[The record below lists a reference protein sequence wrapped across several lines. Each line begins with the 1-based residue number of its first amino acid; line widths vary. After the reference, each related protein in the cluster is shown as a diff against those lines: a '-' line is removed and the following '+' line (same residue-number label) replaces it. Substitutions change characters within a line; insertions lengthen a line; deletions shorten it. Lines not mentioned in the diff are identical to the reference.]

1 MLRGGSILNA
11 KLIQGSVWALLIVLL
26 LTALSVGQTTKGTIS
41 GTVTDPSDA
50 VVTGA
55 NVTAERVGG
64 GDTRTT
70 VTGGN
75 GEYRIESLTPGAYLV
90 SVAAT
95 NFSTSKFENVVVSA
109 SVVTPVNVRLSPGKA
124 SETVTVEASA
134 DRVQTETGEL
144 SSIVSPKEVKDL
156 PFISGNP
163 YQLAETLPGVVATT
177 GRDSFTGNGQSFSV
191 DGLRPRSNNFLIDGF
206 DNNDNGITGQALQPT
221 NQEAVA
227 DVAVFRNSYSSEFG
241 RGGSSLSNLTFKSG
255 TNAFHGALWENYS
268 GSGLNAI
275 TPDLAASGIT
285 KFPKLVTNIFGF
297 RLGGPIIKD
306 KLFFFGTSQWSR
318 SFGALVPPP
327 TTLQLPT
334 EAGLAT
340 LQSIGENTNAQILID
355 SLAGLRG
362 STTDP
367 SQVGSIDIGARPGC
381 PAPCSVETGPFTRS
395 DNTKTI
401 SREWTVRAD
410 YLPTQ
415 NDTVYVRYTDT
426 QNSFSPDLFANSTA
440 LPSAD
445 TEQGG
450 PSRNMGVTWTHNFN
464 PKVLNELRFSGQLID
479 FSFGPTAATLANP
492 LAHLPGL
499 ALASSFGNTVWGGF
513 SQATF
518 PQGRGHKTLQFQ
530 DAVSITHGNHTFKL
544 GADLAVLLVRDK
556 IPFNSDGLIL
566 YSAGGDCF
574 ATNDCTDLENYLDSF
589 TGPDG
594 EIQKQFGNP
603 LVSVPT
609 TQQAY
614 YFQDTWKVRQNL
626 TLDLGIRYE
635 YQPPDANNVLAF
647 PSVNRATA
655 LTDPLQTINEVQPD
669 RNNWG
674 PRFGFAYTPR
684 ILSSIFGQDKT
695 VIRGGAGIFYDA
707 FFTNISNNTASGS
720 PNTLG
725 GDIVGGPDTRGTQDP
740 FTVLNSIAPV
750 VDPLNVVVSVDSK
763 LKNPVTYQWNL
774 NIQRELPKGFLAE
787 VAYVG
792 NRGLRQYITEQWN
805 PKDPSTP
812 GDPRLNPDRGQILL
826 RGNRGD
832 SNYHGLQTQVRRSIG
847 RLTFRGAYTWSRAI
861 DNGSDIFATS
871 GFASRW
877 ENTNDPRSDRGPS
890 AYHHT
895 HVASLSWV
903 YDIPSPGSGWMKS
916 LFGGWS
922 TTGTASFVSG
932 APETIFLAG
941 LDQNGDGERFN
952 DRPTSANRRV
962 SLNFSD
968 ACLNDPACISGVGFD
983 DGSGSLVDFNTGAP
997 GTSDQFRYIVNN
1009 IASGVNGNV
1018 TRNSFYFPG
1027 QQIWNLGVIKRI
1039 PIPFRESNLE
1049 FRADFFNAFN
1059 HPNEGVTNLV
1069 GFGNLLNPGVFD
1081 NFRSTLG
1088 GGRSITLWLKYS
1100 F

>member
-1 MLRGGSILNA
+1 LKSLQSF
-11 KLIQGSVWALLIVLL
+11 LTTLLLLALLS
-26 LTALSVGQTTKGTIS
+26 ALSAAQITKGTIS
-41 GTVTDPSDA
+41 GTVTDTTDA

-55 NVTAERVGG
+55 TVTVTRIDA

-70 VTGGN
+70 TTGGN
-75 GEYRIESLTPGAYLV
+75 GEFRIESLTPGAYSITV
-90 SVAAT
+90 TSPNFSVA
-95 NFSTSKFENVVVSA
+95 KFDNVVVTA
-109 SVVTPVNVRLSPGKA
+109 SVITPVNVHLAPGKTT
-124 SETVTVEASA
+124 EVVTVEANP
-134 DRVQTETGEL
+134 DKVQTETGEL
-144 SSIVSPKEVKDL
+144 SAVVSPKEVKDL

-227 DVAVFRNSYSSEFG
+227 DVAVFKNSYTAEFG

-255 TNAFHGALWENYS
+255 TNTFHGALWENYS

-306 KLFFFGTSQWSR
+306 KLFFFGTSQWTR
-318 SFGALVPPP
+318 SFGAFIPPP
-327 TTLQLPT
+327 TTLTLPT
-334 EAGLAT
+334 EAGVAT

-362 STTDP
+362 STADP
-367 SQVGSIDIGARPGC
+367 GQVSTIDIGVRPGC
-381 PAPCSVETGPFTRS
+381 PDPCVVEVGPFTRS

-401 SREWTVRAD
+401 SREWTVRGD

-415 NDTVYVRYTDT
+415 NDTIYARYTDT

-445 TEQGG
+445 TQQGG
-450 PSRNMGVTWTHNFN
+450 PSRNFGVTWTHTFS

-479 FSFGPTAATLANP
+479 FSFSPLASTLANP

-499 ALASSFGNTVWGGF
+499 ALSSSLGNTVWGGF

-518 PQGRGHKTLQFQ
+518 PQGRGHKTFQFQ

-544 GADLAVLLVRDK
+544 GADLAILLVRDG
-556 IPFNSDGLIL
+556 IPFNSDGLIT
-566 YSAGGDCF
+566 YSGGGDCSAF
-574 ATNDCTDLENYLDSF
+574 DPETPTCTDLANYLDDFS
-589 TGPDG
+589 GPGG

-603 LVSVPT
+603 LISVPT

-614 YFQDTWKVRQNL
+614 YFQDTWKVRSNL
-626 TLDLGIRYE
+626 TVDLGIRYE
-635 YQPPDANNVLAF
+635 YQPPDANNVLPF
-647 PSVNRATA
+647 PALDRATV
-655 LTDPLQTINEVQPD
+655 LSDPLQKVVQVQPD

-684 ILSSIFGQDKT
+684 FLPSLFGQDRT
-695 VIRGGAGIFYDA
+695 VIRGGAGVFYDA
-707 FFTNISNNTASGS
+707 FFTNISNNTASGP

-725 GDIVGGPDTRGTQDP
+725 GDIKGDQGFGDRGAPNAMSLLNGIGPT
-740 FTVLNSIAPV
+740 
-750 VDPLNVVVSVDSK
+750 VDPLNRVISVDSK
-763 LKNPVTYQWNL
+763 LQNPVTYQWNL

-792 NRGLRQYITEQWN
+792 TRGLRQYITEQLN
-805 PKDPSTP
+805 PVDAAT
-812 GDPRLNPDRGQILL
+812 GDRLNPDRGQILM

-871 GFASRW
+871 GLASRW
-877 ENTNDPRSDRGPS
+877 MITDDPRSDRGPS

-895 HVASLSWV
+895 NVASLSWV
-903 YDIPSPGSGWMKS
+903 YDLPSPGSGLMKS

-922 TTGTASFVSG
+922 TTGTASFQSG
-932 APETIFLAG
+932 PPETVFLG
-941 LDQNGDGERFN
+941 GWDQNGDGEAFN
-952 DRPTSANRRV
+952 DRPSAGNLRAP
-962 SLNFSD
+962 LNFTD
-968 ACLNDPACISGVGFD
+968 ACLNNPACISGVGFD
-983 DGSGSLVDFNTGAP
+983 DGSGNLIDFNTGAA
-997 GTSDQFRYIVNN
+997 GSLDQFRYIINDFG
-1009 IASGVNGNV
+1009 SGVNGNI
-1018 TRNSFYFPG
+1018 TRNNFYFPG

-1039 PIPFRESNLE
+1039 PIPFRESQVE

-1059 HPNEGVTNLV
+1059 HPNEGVNNLV
-1069 GFGNLLNPGVFD
+1069 GFGNLLNTGLFD
-1081 NFRSTLG
+1081 NFAATRG
-1088 GGRSITLWLKYS
+1088 GGRTIALWLKYS

>member
-1 MLRGGSILNA
+1 MLRAISG
-11 KLIQGSVWALLIVLL
+11 LLVATFLA
-26 LTALSVGQTTKGTIS
+26 ALSAAQTTNGTIS
-41 GTVTDPSDA
+41 GTVTDSSDA

-55 NVTAERVGG
+55 NVSAQRVGG
-64 GDTRTT
+64 GDTRNT

-75 GEYRIESLTPGAYLV
+75 GEYRIESLTPGAYIV
-90 SVAAT
+90 KVRAP
-95 NFSTSKFENVVVSA
+95 NFSTTQFDNVVVSA
-109 SVVTPVNVRLSPGKA
+109 SVITPVNVRLTPGKA
-124 SETVTVEASA
+124 TETLTVEANA
-134 DRVQTETGEL
+134 DRVQTETGDL
-144 SSIVSPKEVKDL
+144 SAVVSPKEVKDL

-255 TNAFHGALWENYS
+255 TNTFHGALWENYS

-285 KFPKLVTNIFGF
+285 RFPKLVTNIFGF
-297 RLGGPIIKD
+297 RFGGPIIKN
-306 KLFFFGTSQWSR
+306 KLFFFGTSQWTR
-318 SFGALVPPP
+318 SFGALVPAP

-334 EAGLAT
+334 EAGVAT
-340 LQSIGENTNAQILID
+340 LQSIGTNTNAQILID
-355 SLAGLRG
+355 SLSGLRG
-362 STTDP
+362 STSDP
-367 SQVGSIDIGARPGC
+367 NQVFTVDIGGRPGC
-381 PAPCSVETGPFTRS
+381 PAPCSVEVGPFTRS
-395 DNTKTI
+395 DSTKTI
-401 SREWTVRAD
+401 AREWTARAD
-410 YLPTQ
+410 YLPTS

-450 PSRNMGVTWTHNFN
+450 PSRNMGALWTHTFS
-464 PKVLNELRFSGQLID
+464 PRVLNELRFSAQLID
-479 FSFGPTAATLANP
+479 FSFGPTSATLANP

-499 ALASSFGNTVWGGF
+499 ALSSSLGNTVWGGF

-530 DAVSITHGNHTFKL
+530 DAVSITHGSHTFKL
-544 GADLAVLLVRDK
+544 GVDLAVLLVRDT
-556 IPFNSDGLIL
+556 IPFNSDGLIV
-566 YSAGGDCF
+566 YSPGGDCSGIGLP
-574 ATNDCTDLENYLDSF
+574 TCTDLANYLDDFS
-589 TGPDG
+589 GPSG

-609 TQQAY
+609 TQQAF
-614 YFQDTWKVRQNL
+614 YFQDTWKVRPNL
-626 TLDLGIRYE
+626 TLDLGMRYE
-635 YQPPDANNVLAF
+635 YQPPDASNVLPF
-647 PSVNRATA
+647 PAVSRATA
-655 LTDPLQTINEVQPD
+655 LTDPLQKIVQVQPD

-684 ILSSIFGQDKT
+684 FFSGLFGQDKT

-707 FFTNISNNTASGS
+707 FFTNISNNTASAP

-725 GDIVGGPDTRGTQDP
+725 GDIKGNQFPDRGAP
-740 FTVLNSIAPV
+740 NAFSLLNGIAPV
-750 VDPLNVVVSVDSK
+750 VDPTNAVVSVDSK
-763 LKNPVTYQWNL
+763 LVNPVTYQWNL

-792 NRGLRQYITEQWN
+792 NRGLRQYITEQLN
-805 PKDPSTP
+805 PIDPAT
-812 GDPRLNPDRGQILL
+812 GERLNPDRGQIRI

-832 SNYHGLQTQVRRSIG
+832 SNYHGLQAQVRRSIG

-871 GFASRW
+871 GLASRW
-877 ENTNDPRSDRGPS
+877 EITNDPRSDRGPS

-895 HVASLSWV
+895 NVASLSWV
-903 YDIPSPGSGWMKS
+903 YDIPSPGSGLMKS
-916 LFGGWS
+916 VLGGWS

-932 APETIFLAG
+932 APETVFLG
-941 LDQNGDGERFN
+941 GWDQNGDGEGFN
-952 DRPTSANRRV
+952 DRPSVGNRRALV
-962 SLNFSD
+962 RDNTTCLSD
-968 ACLNDPACISGVGFD
+968 PTCITGVGFD
-983 DGSGSLVDFNTGAP
+983 DGSGNLIDFLQALFSNVTLP
-997 GTSDQFRYIVNN
+997 GDASQFRYIVHDFG
-1009 IASGVNGNV
+1009 SGVNGNV

-1039 PIPFRESNLE
+1039 PIPFRESQME

-1059 HPNEGVTNLV
+1059 HPNQGVTNLV
-1069 GFGNLLNPGVFD
+1069 GFGNLLNPGVFG
-1081 NFRSTLG
+1081 NFASTRG
-1088 GGRSITLWLKYS
+1088 GGRTITLWLKYS

>member
-1 MLRGGSILNA
+1 LNA
-11 KLIQGSVWALLIVLL
+11 KSIQRVLHTLSLVLL
-26 LTALSVGQTTKGTIS
+26 LAALSAGQTTKGTIS

-50 VVTGA
+50 VVVGA
-55 NVTAERVGG
+55 NVSAERVGG
-64 GDTRTT
+64 GDTRTA
-70 VTGGN
+70 VSGGN
-75 GEYRIESLTPGAYLV
+75 GEYRLESLTPGAYV
-90 SVAAT
+90 VVITAP
-95 NFSTSKFENVVVSA
+95 NFATSKFDNVVVSA
-109 SVVTPVNVRLSPGKA
+109 SVITPVNVRLSPGKA
-124 SETVTVEASA
+124 TETVTVEAGA

-144 SSIVSPKEVKDL
+144 SAVVSPKEVKDL

-177 GRDSFTGNGQSFSV
+177 SRDSFTGNGQSFSV

-227 DVAVFRNSYSSEFG
+227 DVAVFKNSYNAEFG

-255 TNAFHGALWENYS
+255 TNTFHGSLWEQYS

-297 RLGGPIIKD
+297 RLGGPIMKN

-318 SFGALVPPP
+318 SFGALIPPP
-327 TTLQLPT
+327 TTLLLPT
-334 EAGLAT
+334 AAGVAT
-340 LQSIGENTNAQILID
+340 LQSLGPNDNAQILID

-367 SQVGSIDIGARPGC
+367 SQVSNIDIGARTGC
-381 PAPCSVETGPFTRS
+381 PAPCTVEVGPFTRS
-395 DNTKTI
+395 DTTKTI
-401 SREWTVRAD
+401 SREWTARAD

-415 NDTVYVRYTDT
+415 ADTVYVRYTDT
-426 QNSFSPDLFANSTA
+426 QNSFSPDLFANPTA

-445 TEQGG
+445 TQQGG
-450 PSRNMGVTWTHNFN
+450 PSRNFGVMWTHTFS
-464 PKVLNELRFSGQLID
+464 PKVLNEVRVSGQLID
-479 FSFGPTAATLANP
+479 FSFTPLASTLANP
-492 LAHLPGL
+492 LAHVPGL
-499 ALASSFGNTVWGGF
+499 ALSSSLGNTVWGGF

-518 PQGRGHKTLQFQ
+518 PQGRGHKTIQFQ

-544 GADLAVLLVRDK
+544 GADLAVLLIRDQ
-556 IPFNSDGLIL
+556 IPFNSDGLIV
-566 YSAGGDCF
+566 YSGGGDCSSLGLQ
-574 ATNDCTDLENYLDSF
+574 TCTDLANYLDGF
-589 TGPDG
+589 TGPSG

-614 YFQDTWKVRQNL
+614 YFQDTWKARQNL

-635 YQPPDANNVLAF
+635 YQPPDASNVLPF
-647 PSVNRATA
+647 PAVNRATA
-655 LTDPLQTINEVQPD
+655 LSDPLQKIVEVQPD

-684 ILSSIFGQDKT
+684 VLTALFGQDKT

-707 FFTNISNNTASGS
+707 FFTNISNNTASAP

-725 GDIVGGPDTRGTQDP
+725 GDIVGGPTDRGTQDP
-740 FTVLNSIAPV
+740 FTVLAAIAPV
-750 VDPLNVVVSVDSK
+750 VDPTNRVVSVDSN

-774 NIQRELPKGFLAE
+774 NVQRELPKGFVAE

-792 NRGLRQYITEQWN
+792 TRGLRQYITEQLN
-805 PKDPSTP
+805 PIDPAT
-812 GDPRLNPDRGQILL
+812 GERLNPDRGQILL

-832 SNYHGLQTQVRRSIG
+832 SNYHALQTQVRRTIG

-871 GFASRW
+871 GLASRW
-877 ENTNDPRSDRGPS
+877 EITNNPRSDRGPS

-895 HVASLSWV
+895 NVASLSWV
-903 YDIPSPGSGWMKS
+903 YDLPSPGSGLMKS
-916 LFGGWS
+916 VFGGWS
-922 TTGTASFVSG
+922 TTGTASFQSG
-932 APETIFLAG
+932 PPETVFLG
-941 LDQNGDGERFN
+941 GWDQNGDGEGFN
-952 DRPTSANRRV
+952 DRP
-962 SLNFSD
+962 SLGNPRAPVHD
-968 ACLNDPACISGVGFD
+968 NAACLSDPTCITGVGFD
-983 DGSGSLVDFNTGAP
+983 DGSGNLIDFLQALFSSVTLP
-997 GTSDQFRYIVNN
+997 GNASQFRYIVHD
-1009 IASGVNGNV
+1009 IGSGVNGNV
-1018 TRNSFYFPG
+1018 TRNNFYFPG

-1039 PIPFRESNLE
+1039 PVPFRESQLE

-1069 GFGNLLNPGVFD
+1069 GFGNLLNPGVFG